1 MKEHVYY
8 VKERKLIDE
17 MLTVL
22 MKSSWYMVIGWE
34 NNKMDQ
40 ISALRD

>member
-1 MKEHVYY
+1 

-22 MKSSWYMVIGWE
+22 DEIKLVYGDWLE
-34 NNKMDQ
+34 NNKRDQ
-40 ISALRD
+40 ASALRD

>member
-22 MKSSWYMVIGWE
+22 DEIKLVYGDWLG
-34 NNKMDQ
+34 K
-40 ISALRD
+40 